1 MDRIGN
7 NIIRRV
13 TLKAIRTSAGAT
25 LHLAARL
32 GGKLLTIQSDPQAEG
47 FYRSMGAQPT
57 GKRETGS
64 IPGRQLPAL
73 TMCLEISDI
82 A

>member
-1 MDRIGN
+1 LAHWLYDQRLIGVTRRIFW
-7 NIIRRV
+7 RH
-13 TLKAIRTSAGAT
+13 AGQR
-25 LHLAARL
+25 AARL